1 MKLIEAKQF
10 VISRLRGLPVCDPN
24 SSMTQWVVRCPYCP
38 DSLTPTHGHF
48 SIKIDEHSDELMLYR
63 CLKCNESGLLSSQTL
78 DDLGIYLTQEEAAEL
93 DRANRGGKSNYWN
106 EKPKNYFI
114 PPPISPVNLELKLQ
128 YLESRFGFRM
138 TDQMI
143 QESKVV
149 LSIID
154 FLSAN
159 KISLGQFSPYIIKSL
174 ENHYIGFLS
183 SNNNRIVFRYAGDIP
198 KGSKIL
204 RYYKMVLDERNLSP
218 NTFYSIQRPS
228 IPLLYDGKVHLHI
241 SEGTFDIISAYY
253 NLKPSWDVDKDYHF
267 FFGSCGFSIAP
278 VVRWILS
285 RGITTDV
292 ILDYYADNDKSDQ
305 EVQKIIRTPVI
316 REWCDEIYLH
326 RNKFGTNKDFGVPAC
341 EIDER
346 IRQIK

>member
-159 KISLGQFSPYIIKSL
+159 KIPLGQFSPYIIKSL

-183 SNNNRIVFRYAGDIP
+183 SDKNQTY
-198 KGSKIL
+198 
-204 RYYKMVLDERNLSP
+204 
-218 NTFYSIQRPS
+218 
-228 IPLLYDGKVHLHI
+228 
-241 SEGTFDIISAYY
+241 FDLPEIFQ
-253 NLKPSWDVDKDYHF
+253 KDPR
-267 FFGSCGFSIAP
+267 FFGTI
-278 VVRWILS
+278 RWYWM
-285 RGITTDV
+285 R
-292 ILDYYADNDKSDQ
+292 
-305 EVQKIIRTPVI
+305 
-316 REWCDEIYLH
+316 EIYLRIH
-326 RNKFGTNKDFGVPAC
+326 FIPFNVQVFLC
-341 EIDER
+341 SMMER
-346 IRQIK
+346 CIYISQKGPSISLVHIIT

>member
-10 VISRLRGLPVCDPN
+10 VIARLRGLPVCIPN
-24 SSMTQWVVRCPYCP
+24 SSMSQWVTRCPYCP
-38 DSLTPTHGHF
+38 DSRDPTHGHF
-48 SIKIDEHSDELMLYR
+48 SIKIDTQSDELMLYR
-63 CLKCNESGLLSSQTL
+63 CLKCNEHGLLSSQTL
-78 DDLGIYLTQEEAAEL
+78 DDLGIYLTQDEATEL

-106 EKPKNYFI
+106 EKPKDYFI
-114 PPPISPVNLELKLQ
+114 PPPISPANLEFKLN

-138 TDQMI
+138 TEQMV
-143 QESKVV
+143 QESKIV

-159 KISLGQFSPYIIKSL
+159 KIPMHQFSPYIIKTL
-174 ENHYIGFLS
+174 EEHYIGFLS
-183 SNNNRIVFRYAGDIP
+183 ANNNRIVFRYAGDIP

-204 RYYKMVLDERNLSP
+204 RYYKMVIDERNLSP

-228 IPLLYDGKVHLHI
+228 IPLLYDNKVHLHI
-241 SEGTFDIISAYY
+241 SEGTFDIVSAYY
-253 NLKPSWDVDKDYHF
+253 NLKPSWDKDNHHHL

-292 ILDYYADNDKSDQ
+292 ILEYYADNDKTDDDI
-305 EVQKIIRTPVI
+305 QKLIRTPVI
-316 REWCDEIYLH
+316 QEWCDEIYVH
-326 RNKFGTNKDFGVPAC
+326 RNLYPDKKDFGIPAF

-346 IRQIK
+346 IRQMK